1 MKGLHNQPIQ
11 RNLTIVVRRL
21 PTAERPSFPHVQ
33 FGAEPRV
40 PLSSKTPPPFRIQT
54 CDPRSDD
61 RRRIVEINQE
71 AVVIRRAVAG
81 IPMAVRVVLS
91 TYRGV
96 TLRIAGMQHGRF
108 HYEVMLLHRDPD
120 LSVRLAEGEDEVAVE
135 AQWREWVRL
144 LGLPAFVGRTASAD
158 IQVNIDGVN
167 LVQRTPQ
174 DRRRGAA
181 TLVRR
186 PRILSRRK
194 VGRPMMAAAPRS
206 EQSDGLNFDR

>member
-1 MKGLHNQPIQ
+1 M
-11 RNLTIVVRRL
+11 
-21 PTAERPSFPHVQ
+21 PS
-33 FGAEPRV
+33 
-40 PLSSKTPPPFRIQT
+40 SSKTPPRFRIEA

-61 RRRIVEINQE
+61 RRRIVEIDQE

-81 IPMAVRVVLS
+81 IPMAIRVVLS

-96 TLRIAGMQHGRF
+96 TLRIAGMERGRF
-108 HYEVMLLHRDPD
+108 HYEVKLLHRDPD
-120 LSVRLAEGEDEVAVE
+120 LSAPLAEGEDEAAVE

-167 LVQRTPQ
+167 LAQRTPQ
-174 DRRRGAA
+174 GRRRGAA
-181 TLVRR
+181 TIVRR
-186 PRILSRRK
+186 PRFLSRRK
-194 VGRPMMAAAPRS
+194 VGRPMMAAAPRP